1 MLSPQALRG
10 DQGQLGSRPLPE
22 PLRPQGKAPPAS
34 RRQPRPLPFIIPHD
48 CGRPTEVIL
57 RAGRDA
63 LKNRP
68 KWGNALSAGKQRKS
82 PQWDVRSELVPG
94 GWRPQS
100 RSRGGPASKLR
111 EGWDAVTLGWA
122 AKREPATLGVQ
133 PAYGALSVP
142 TLRPTLTSYRTAAV
156 PEKRR
161 YAPRKPTP

>member
-48 CGRPTEVIL
+48 CGRRTEVIL

-111 EGWDAVTLGWA
+111 EGWDAVTRSAEQRSASPQHWGCSLV
-122 AKREPATLGVQ
+122 T
-133 PAYGALSVP
+133 ALSAFPLSV
-142 TLRPTLTSYRTAAV
+142 RP
-156 PEKRR
+156 
-161 YAPRKPTP
+161 